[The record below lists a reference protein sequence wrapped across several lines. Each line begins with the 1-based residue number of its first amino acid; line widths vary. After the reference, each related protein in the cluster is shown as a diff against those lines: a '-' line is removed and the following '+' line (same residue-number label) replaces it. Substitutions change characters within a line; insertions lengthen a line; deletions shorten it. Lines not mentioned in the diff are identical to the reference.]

1 MDWIEAK
8 LVKILI
14 GILRQVFEEY
24 NCHLIL
30 TKKVLLSAFVK
41 NSYFNYLKVLEFL
54 LNNMLT
60 DYSRIPKDC
69 WSKFQLEKQ
78 RTSLFIFL
86 PGSPHDLLWIF
97 PCFLKLLEVCNQI
110 LENSRINQCQCELD
124 HWIHPW
130 EPWQDL
136 KCKKDDIRILYF
148 GRNSDLKSRCELDS
162 SFGSLTG
169 NVCEGKLSNL

>member
-1 MDWIEAK
+1 MQFDMSSEFI
-8 LVKILI
+8 
-14 GILRQVFEEY
+14 
-24 NCHLIL
+24 
-30 TKKVLLSAFVK
+30 K
-41 NSYFNYLKVLEFL
+41 NSCWNKQMVVEFQKKYCWKSKWQHNIQEL
-54 LNNMLT
+54 
-60 DYSRIPKDC
+60 
-69 WSKFQLEKQ
+69 WSKFRFEMQMA
-78 RTSLFIFL
+78 SPFILL
-86 PGSPHDLLWIF
+86 PDSPHDLLWIF